1 MTPRGLADAV
11 DVCYES
17 IGFRRAQVEAVLR
30 AAQRF
35 NLPVTLHTGQF
46 AASGGG
52 ELAAAYEALSADHLE
67 VCSDAD
73 IAAMRATGVG
83 TFRRRLLKDGVMD
96 YRRLGNSGLQVSV
109 IGLGT
114 NNFGVRND
122 YPEAERLLMQA
133 IEEGINF
140 IETSNTYGEG
150 AAEEFIGKALKG
162 HRDQVLLAT
171 KVASNMGD
179 GPNQHG
185 ASRKHILTQVEASL
199 RRLQTDYLDLYQIH
213 YYDPFTPLDES
224 LRTLHNLVTQGKV
237 RYIGCSNFAAWQ
249 VAEAMGVV
257 RALDLEPLISVEPEY
272 SMLKRGIEKELLPC
286 CQRFNIGILPY
297 FPLASGFLT
306 GKYKRGQAAPAGT
319 RLAVQTQRAEFIL
332 TGENFDVL
340 ERLEAFAS
348 ARSRTMV
355 ELAFAWLLTHPQ
367 VSSVIAGATRPEQII
382 ANAKASEWRLTSE
395 EMNALNDVL
404 QTLAPAWDTPTA
416 HLRPYRP
423 W

>member
-1 MTPRGLADAV
+1 
-11 DVCYES
+11 
-17 IGFRRAQVEAVLR
+17 
-30 AAQRF
+30 
-35 NLPVTLHTGQF
+35 
-46 AASGGG
+46 
-52 ELAAAYEALSADHLE
+52 
-67 VCSDAD
+67 
-73 IAAMRATGVG
+73 MRATGVG

-122 YPEAERLLMQA
+122 YPEAERILMQA

-395 EMNALNDVL
+395 EMNDLNEVL